1 MSFLGRGKE
10 IWIAASALSVVL
22 AAQAQA
28 AEQQRSGVA
37 GFARG
42 ANSARGASAPQ
53 PLVVG
58 DPVFFDQTINT
69 DANGRAL
76 IIMADRSTL
85 AVGPNSN
92 IVIEKYAYDKASGTG
107 EMVMNAARGLFRFV
121 GGALSKKRPVE
132 MRIATGTIGVRGG
145 VIFVDIPGAGNKGLS
160 GGDAGGGDG
169 NGGGGGRVGLLYG
182 DSLTFTNNSGQSTE
196 VNRPGTII
204 EFTDSGETSVYEAD
218 ANMLAEI
225 STQLENP
232 NKQEGGS
239 SGSSDGAGTNVD
251 PTITDTTITDSNEV
265 AEVLDR
271 ELNTALDTFQ
281 QTQQTLIDTAQEMM
295 DDDLDEPDPDPMMP
309 GGSGGLSPGV

>member
-1 MSFLGRGKE
+1 MGRGKE

-42 ANSARGASAPQ
+42 ASSARGSSGAPQ
-53 PLVVG
+53 ALRVG
-58 DPVFFDQTINT
+58 DPVFFDQTIST

-107 EMVMNAARGLFRFV
+107 ELVMNAARGLFRFV

-145 VIFVDIPGAGNKGLS
+145 VIFVDIPGSGAKGLS
-160 GGDAGGGDG
+160 GGDAGGG
-169 NGGGGGRVGLLYG
+169 NGDGGGGRVGLLYG
-182 DSLTFTNNSGQSTE
+182 DSLTFTNNNGQSTE

-225 STQLENP
+225 ATQLENP
-232 NKQEGGS
+232 NKQA
-239 SGSSDGAGTNVD
+239 SGSSESGGGAGTNVD